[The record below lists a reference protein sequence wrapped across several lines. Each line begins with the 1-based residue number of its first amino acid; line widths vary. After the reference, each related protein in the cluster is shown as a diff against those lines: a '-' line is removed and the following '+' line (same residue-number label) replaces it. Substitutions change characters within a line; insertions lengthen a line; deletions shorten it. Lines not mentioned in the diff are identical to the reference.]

1 MNQRKRT
8 PMSKINDLNFKERLR
23 QIKAFVFDVDGV
35 LSTSKV
41 AILPDGELG
50 RTTNVKDGFALS
62 RAKEEGYILGII
74 SGGKSEA
81 VAKRF
86 LNLGVHSVYI
96 RSNDKMKD
104 FEHFLAEHKLSASQ
118 VLYMGDDLPDI
129 EVMKACAVACC
140 PADAAEDVKAISL
153 YISGL
158 NGGDACV
165 RDVIAQVMKTQNT
178 WYNQ

>member
-1 MNQRKRT
+1 MNT
-8 PMSKINDLNFKERLR
+8 INSLNFKEQLK

-41 AILPDGELG
+41 TILDNGELG
-50 RTTNVKDGFALS
+50 RTTNMKDGYAIVRAL
-62 RAKEEGYILGII
+62 KEGYILGII
-74 SGGKSEA
+74 SGGKSDA
-81 VAKRF
+81 VAQRY
-86 LNLGVHSVYI
+86 LNLGIQSVYI

-104 FEHFLAEHKLSASQ
+104 FNDFLNKHKLSASQ

-129 EVMKACAVACC
+129 EVMKACAVASC
-140 PADAAEDVKAISL
+140 PADAVEDVKAISL

-158 NGGDACV
+158 NGGDGCV

-178 WYNQ
+178 WYK

>member
-1 MNQRKRT
+1 MN
-8 PMSKINDLNFKERLR
+8 KINDLNFKERLK

-35 LSTSKV
+35 LSTSQV
-41 AILPDGELG
+41 TILPDGELG
-50 RTTNVKDGFALS
+50 RTTNVKDGFAL
-62 RAKEEGYILGII
+62 AQAVKNGYILGLI

-81 VAKRF
+81 VAQRY

-104 FEHFLAEHKLSASQ
+104 FNDFLNKHNISASQ

-140 PADAAEDVKAISL
+140 PADAVEDVKAISL
-153 YISGL
+153 YVSGL
-158 NGGDACV
+158 NGGDGCV

-178 WYNQ
+178 WYKL